1 MQNEKDQS
9 MARKPQYDEEYKKN
23 TVELLI
29 KSSKSMTQISK
40 DLGVSVNTLINWKK
54 KYLTD
59 DGPFQDELRAENE
72 RLRKELMEVKEEREI
87 LKKSVA
93 IFLKPKK

>member
-1 MQNEKDQS
+1 
-9 MARKPQYDEEYKKN
+9 MARKTRYDEEFKKN

-29 KSSKSMTQISK
+29 KSRKSMTQISK
-40 DLGVSVNTLINWKK
+40 DLGVSLNTLINWKQ

-59 DGPFQDELRAENE
+59 DGPFRDALQEKVDRLEKQLAE
-72 RLRKELMEVKEEREI
+72 VTEEREI

-93 IFLKPKK
+93 IFLKPRK

>member
-1 MQNEKDQS
+1 
-9 MARKPQYDEEYKKN
+9 
-23 TVELLI
+23 
-29 KSSKSMTQISK
+29 MTQISR

-54 KYLTD
+54 RYLTD
-59 DGPFQDELRAENE
+59 DGPFQNELRAENE

-93 IFLKPKK
+93 IFLKPRK